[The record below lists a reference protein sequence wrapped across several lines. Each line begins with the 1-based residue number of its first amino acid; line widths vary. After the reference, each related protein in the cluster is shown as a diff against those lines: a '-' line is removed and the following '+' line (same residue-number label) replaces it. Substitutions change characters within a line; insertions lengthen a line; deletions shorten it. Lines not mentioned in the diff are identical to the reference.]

1 MVAILIAGIVVLMLL
16 RPPPQ
21 ERRQV
26 TRFTIT
32 TPQSAPLWIT
42 RAFNDIAISP
52 DGTHVAYVCQV
63 GTRQQLCLR
72 PVDQLEATCFPSTG
86 GSILFTPFFSPDGK
100 EIGFYADSDLKKVSV
115 RDGQATT
122 LRADS
127 PVLFGAVWAEDGTIL
142 YGSPNQELHRIPDS
156 GGDPVPLSILDRD
169 KQERAHVWPE
179 LLPGGKAILVT
190 ILAGW
195 NRQIALLDPVTHEH
209 RVLFL
214 GSNPHYS
221 PGGHIVYSHEGKLW
235 AVAFDPE
242 KLVVTGV
249 PIPVLENLETKP
261 NGAANFC
268 LSDEGTLVYIP
279 QRLANQRE
287 LVSVDRKGKEYP
299 LGTEPRPYSGP
310 RISSDD
316 KRVALQVDDPP
327 NPELWFYDIERDS
340 QVRLTHNTVPDRSA
354 IWTPDG
360 ERVVFSSTRNENKFD
375 LYRKKSDG
383 TGEVELLASEP
394 GNLFAA
400 SVSADGL
407 HVLFSRV
414 NRDGVDIGVVSVE
427 GERTQKLI
435 LHENFK
441 EHSPEISPNGKWM
454 AYQSD
459 ESDQWEIYV
468 RPFPEVNEGKW
479 KVSNN
484 GGSEPGWAPDG
495 RELFYRDGD
504 RMMVVPIRNRAKLQQ
519 RDSQSCL

>member
-1 MVAILIAGIVVLMLL
+1 METGRAAPVSFWRHNWIALALVSVVAILIAGIVVLMLL

-221 PGGHIVYSHEGKLW
+221 PGGHIVYSHE
-235 AVAFDPE
+235 
-242 KLVVTGV
+242 
-249 PIPVLENLETKP
+249 
-261 NGAANFC
+261 
-268 LSDEGTLVYIP
+268 
-279 QRLANQRE
+279 
-287 LVSVDRKGKEYP
+287 
-299 LGTEPRPYSGP
+299 
-310 RISSDD
+310 
-316 KRVALQVDDPP
+316 
-327 NPELWFYDIERDS
+327 
-340 QVRLTHNTVPDRSA
+340 
-354 IWTPDG
+354 
-360 ERVVFSSTRNENKFD
+360 
-375 LYRKKSDG
+375 
-383 TGEVELLASEP
+383 
-394 GNLFAA
+394 
-400 SVSADGL
+400 
-407 HVLFSRV
+407 
-414 NRDGVDIGVVSVE
+414 
-427 GERTQKLI
+427 
-435 LHENFK
+435 
-441 EHSPEISPNGKWM
+441 ISPNGKWM

-504 RMMVVPIRNRAKLQQ
+504 RMMVVPIRTEPSFSSGIPKVVFEGSYLAGGSRQYDVSSDGQ
-519 RDSQSCL
+519 RFLMIKEGGEEGNELTTKIVVVQNWSEELESIATY